1 MSLFR
6 PIRAP
11 QPEAT
16 QQRSLQELMEFYG
29 LEVATPAGVP
39 VSEQSSLRL
48 STVYACVR
56 LISESLASLPL
67 QVFRRLDRGKQLLPK
82 DDRYRLLHDAPNPVM
97 TSFTF
102 RETLAGHALLWGN
115 GYAWIE
121 RAPRGKIVALWPVRP
136 DKVKASQDKK
146 TGELQYEYEF
156 RGEKLKATSN
166 SILHVPGLGFDGIT
180 GYSPIGLM
188 KGGIGMGLAAENFGA
203 QFFGNSALPSGI
215 LSTTK
220 QLSPDAAA
228 RLKAAWQAMH
238 GGDNRWKVAVLEEG
252 FSWQQLG
259 VKPNEAQ
266 YLETRAYQ
274 AAEIARAFRV
284 PPWMV
289 GIDTKGMTY
298 SNVEHQMIHFERHT
312 LRPWIVRLEQVLNA
326 KLFPE
331 PDLFAEFNADAMLRG
346 DLKSRYE
353 AYAIGHNRWLTTNEI
368 REKENLNPVD
378 GGDDMQT
385 PAALPAPAEQDDD
398 APDADES
405 QDEQAD
411 EETDAA

>member
-1 MSLFR
+1 MSLLR
-6 PIRAP
+6 PIRAT

-16 QQRSLQELMEFYG
+16 QQRSLEELAKFYG
-29 LEVATPAGVP
+29 LEVSTPAGVP
-39 VSEQSSLRL
+39 VTEQTSLRL

-56 LISESLASLPL
+56 LIAESLASLPL
-67 QVFRRLDRGKQLLPK
+67 QVFRRLDRGKQLLPA
-82 DDRYRLLHDAPNPVM
+82 DERYRILHDQPNAAM
-97 TSFTF
+97 DSFTF
-102 RETLAGHALLWGN
+102 RETLAGHVLLWGN

-121 RAPRGKIVALWPVRP
+121 RGARGKIVALWPVRP
-136 DKVKASQDKK
+136 DKIKAEQDKK
-146 TGELQYEYEF
+146 TGELRYQYDF
-156 RGEKLKATSN
+156 RGETLKATAASM
-166 SILHVPGLGFDGIT
+166 LHIRGIGFDGIT

-220 QLSPDAAA
+220 KLSPDAEV
-228 RLKAAWQAMH
+228 RLKAAWQGMH

-252 FSWQQLG
+252 LTWTQLG
-259 VKPNEAQ
+259 TKPNEAQ
-266 YLETRAYQ
+266 YLETRAFQ
-274 AAEIARAFRV
+274 AVEIARAFRV

-298 SNVEHQMIHFERHT
+298 SNVEQQMLAFVTHT
-312 LRPWIVRLEQVLNA
+312 LRPWMVRFEQGFKA

-331 PDLFAEFNADAMLRG
+331 PDVFAEFNADGLLRG

-378 GGDDMQT
+378 GGDDMQA
-385 PAALPAPAEQDDD
+385 PAALPAPANQDDESGD
-398 APDADES
+398 GQDPADDPNE
-405 QDEQAD
+405 D
-411 EETDAA
+411 TDAA